1 MINSKGGVILAAP
14 QLSGRPGFGCVRDVC
29 TSQGFGRV
37 QSGSY
42 DGGNGLISFDQR
54 WLQIKAVPERAAAHS
69 SNGCVTPQGVTNS
82 RQDSTQASLD
92 LDGREFE
99 TVTPPKPAQCCSDIG
114 RG

>member
-14 QLSGRPGFGCVRDVC
+14 QLSGRPGFGCVIDVC
-29 TSQGFGRV
+29 PSQGFGRA
-37 QSGSY
+37 QSGS

-54 WLQIKAVPERAAAHS
+54 WLQIKAVPERAALHS

-99 TVTPPKPAQCCSDIG
+99 TVTPPQTSPVLL
-114 RG
+114 